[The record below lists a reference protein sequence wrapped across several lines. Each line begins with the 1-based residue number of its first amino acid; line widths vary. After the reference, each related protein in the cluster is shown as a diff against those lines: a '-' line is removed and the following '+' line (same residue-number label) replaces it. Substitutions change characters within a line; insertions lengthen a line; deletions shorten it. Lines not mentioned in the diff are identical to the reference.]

1 MSLKIAESSSS
12 MMSPMAI
19 PATAFFTGTP
29 ASMSARLPAQTVA
42 IEEEPFDSKM
52 SEMILTT

>member
-1 MSLKIAESSSS
+1 
-12 MMSPMAI
+12 MMSPIAI